1 MALPRRRT
9 VRLARVAGNL
19 SSARERSRVP
29 WEEPAG
35 GAELVRLQ
43 KVLARAGVA
52 SRRQAEDMIVAGR
65 VTVNGTVV
73 KQLGTRVDP
82 DADTVHVDGVKISL
96 TEQQSYL
103 ALNKLA
109 GYVSTASDPEGRPTV
124 MDLVP
129 DIPGLFPIGRLDTS
143 SEGLI
148 LLTTDGEWGQRVSHP
163 RYGCTKEYVV
173 EVRGRVRPSTL
184 ATLRRPMQLD
194 DDEWTTGAEVDVQSA
209 AAERT
214 LLRVVLHE
222 GRNRQIRRMMEI
234 AGHPVVQLVRVRVG
248 AVHLGNLRPG
258 EWRHLTHDE
267 IAATVA
273 ERERPSSP
281 ASRPA
286 GPAGRHSA

>member
-19 SSARERSRVP
+19 AGTRERSRDP
-29 WEEPAG
+29 WDEPVG
-35 GAELVRLQ
+35 GAERVRLQ

-52 SRRQAEDMIVAGR
+52 SRRQAEDMIVDGR
-65 VTVNGTVV
+65 VTVNGKVV
-73 KQLGTRVDP
+73 QQLGARVSP
-82 DADTVHVDGVKISL
+82 DVDTIHVDGVKISL

-103 ALNKLA
+103 ALNKPA
-109 GYVSTASDPEGRPTV
+109 GYVSTASDPEGRPMV

-129 DIPGLFPIGRLDTS
+129 PIPGLFPIGRLDTS

-163 RYGCTKEYVV
+163 RFGCTKEYVA
-173 EVRGRVRPSTL
+173 EVRGRVRPSVL

-194 DDEWTTGAEVDVQSA
+194 EGEWTTGAEVDVQSTA
-209 AAERT
+209 VDRT
-214 LLRVVLHE
+214 LLRIVLYE

-234 AGHPVVQLVRVRVG
+234 AGHPVEKLVRVRVG
-248 AVHLGNLRPG
+248 AVQLGTLRPG

-267 IAATVA
+267 IAATVSDGA
-273 ERERPSSP
+273 HAAPTSDRAARRRL
-281 ASRPA
+281 A
-286 GPAGRHSA
+286 